1 MNEDQGADGEEVM
14 VLHDEPSS
22 ATANTLYVVATPI
35 GNLRDLTLRALDLL
49 RTVDVVA
56 AEDTRH
62 SRVLLDAF
70 GISTR
75 LIPVHQHNQRAAAL
89 GVAQLL
95 RQGRSVALVTD
106 AGTPGISDPGA
117 AVVREARAAGFRV
130 VPVPGASAVTCAL
143 SVAGIDE
150 TGFRF
155 AGFLPPRGQA
165 RREAL
170 RALADSA
177 VPVVL
182 FEAPHRIRDFLA
194 AMEVELGGHRRVLLL
209 RELTKR
215 FEEIHECALSEAL
228 SWIAADAN
236 RERGEFV
243 IVLHAAP
250 PAPAAAAA
258 GAGAVHLLTLL
269 LEELPAA
276 RAARLAARI
285 TGAPRD
291 ALYHQALALSGA
303 SRT

>member
-1 MNEDQGADGEEVM
+1 MNGQQWADGERVA
-14 VLHDEPSS
+14 LHGEPSS
-22 ATANTLYVVATPI
+22 AKSGELYVVATPI

-75 LIPVHQHNQRAAAL
+75 LIPVHQHNQRAAA
-89 GVAQLL
+89 GRVVELL
-95 RQGRSVALVTD
+95 REGRSVALVTD

-117 AVVREARAAGFRV
+117 AVVREARAAGLRV

-143 SVAGIDE
+143 SVAGIEE
-150 TGFRF
+150 TGFCF
-155 AGFLPPRGQA
+155 AGFLPAKAQA

-170 RALADSA
+170 RSLAGSA

-182 FEAPHRIRDFLA
+182 FEAPHRIRQSLA
-194 AMEVELGGHRRVLLL
+194 AMALELGGARRVLLL

-215 FEEIHECALSEAL
+215 FEEIHECALQEAPAWL
-228 SWIAADAN
+228 DGDAN

-243 IVLHAAP
+243 VVLHAAP
-250 PAPAAAAA
+250 PAAAALA
-258 GAGAVHLLTLL
+258 GADTLNLLALL
-269 LEELPAA
+269 LDELPAA

-285 TGAPRD
+285 TGAPRE
-291 ALYHQALALSGA
+291 ALYRQALALGA
-303 SRT
+303 DSHT

>member
-1 MNEDQGADGEEVM
+1 MNGDQGADGRGLG
-14 VLHDEPSS
+14 LHGEPSS
-22 ATANTLYVVATPI
+22 AEASTLYVVATPI

-49 RTVDVVA
+49 RTVDVMA

-70 GISTR
+70 GIATR
-75 LIPVHQHNQRAAAL
+75 MIPVHQHNQHAAA
-89 GVAQLL
+89 GRVVELL

-117 AVVREARAAGFRV
+117 AVVREARAAGLRV

-143 SVAGIDE
+143 SVAGIE
-150 TGFRF
+150 EAGFCF
-155 AGFLPPRGQA
+155 AGFLPPKAQA
-165 RREAL
+165 RRQSL

-182 FEAPHRIRDFLA
+182 FEAPHRIRDTLA
-194 AMEVELGGHRRVLLL
+194 AMALELGGARRVLLL

-215 FEEIHECALSEAL
+215 FEEIHECNLGEASAWL
-228 SWIAADAN
+228 DADAH

-243 IVLHAAP
+243 VLLHAAP
-250 PAPAAAAA
+250 PAEEAASA
-258 GAGAVHLLTLL
+258 GAHTAQLLALL

-285 TGAPRD
+285 SGAPRE
-291 ALYHQALALSGA
+291 ALYRQALELSE
-303 SRT
+303 RT

>member
-1 MNEDQGADGEEVM
+1 MNGERGADGEPLA
-14 VLHDEPSS
+14 LHDKPSS
-22 ATANTLYVVATPI
+22 AEAGSLYVVATPI

-49 RTVDVVA
+49 RSVDVVA

-70 GISTR
+70 GIATR
-75 LIPVHQHNQRAAAL
+75 MIPVHQHNQHAAA
-89 GVAQLL
+89 GRVVELL

-117 AVVREARAAGFRV
+117 TVVREARAAGLRV

-143 SVAGIDE
+143 SVAGIEE
-150 TGFRF
+150 TGFCF
-155 AGFLPPRGQA
+155 AGFLPPKAQA
-165 RREAL
+165 RRQAL

-182 FEAPHRIRDFLA
+182 FEAPHRIRDTLA
-194 AMEVELGGHRRVLLL
+194 AMALELGSDRRVLLL

-215 FEEIHECALSEAL
+215 FEEIHECTLGEAPAWL
-228 SWIAADAN
+228 DADAH

-243 IVLHAAP
+243 VVLHAAP
-250 PAPAAAAA
+250 PAEAAST
-258 GAGAVHLLTLL
+258 GAHTARLLALL

-285 TGAPRD
+285 SGAPRE
-291 ALYHQALALSGA
+291 ALYRQALDLSE
-303 SRT
+303 RT

>member
-1 MNEDQGADGEEVM
+1 MNGDQGADGRGLG
-14 VLHDEPSS
+14 LHGEASS
-22 ATANTLYVVATPI
+22 AEASTLYVVATPI

-49 RTVDVVA
+49 RTVDVMA

-70 GISTR
+70 GIATR
-75 LIPVHQHNQRAAAL
+75 MIPVHQHNQRAAA
-89 GVAQLL
+89 GRVVELL

-117 AVVREARAAGFRV
+117 AVVREARAAGLRV

-143 SVAGIDE
+143 SVAGIEE
-150 TGFRF
+150 TGFCF
-155 AGFLPPRGQA
+155 AGFLPPKGQA
-165 RREAL
+165 RRQSL
-170 RALADSA
+170 RVLADSA

-182 FEAPHRIRDFLA
+182 FEAPHRIRDTLA
-194 AMEVELGGHRRVLLL
+194 AMALELGGARRVLLL

-215 FEEIHECALSEAL
+215 FEEIHECTLGEAPAWL
-228 SWIAADAN
+228 DADAH

-243 IVLHAAP
+243 VVLHAAP
-250 PAPAAAAA
+250 PAEEAAIA
-258 GAGAVHLLTLL
+258 GAHTAQLLALL

-285 TGAPRD
+285 SGAPREV
-291 ALYHQALALSGA
+291 LYRQALELSE
-303 SRT
+303 RT